1 MSLKYDKHENGV
13 FRDIVI
19 WGYSWGGSPGSTL
32 WHPFWLPFGM
42 GNAKD
47 ETKAV
52 PKGYQNG
59 LILDP
64 SRVGTHE

>member
-1 MSLKYDKHENGV
+1 MSIKYDKHENGV

-19 WGYSWGGSPGSTL
+19 LGYSWGVSPGSTL
-32 WHPFWLPFGM
+32 WHPFWHHLGM
-42 GNAKD
+42 GYAKD
-47 ETKAV
+47 VTKED